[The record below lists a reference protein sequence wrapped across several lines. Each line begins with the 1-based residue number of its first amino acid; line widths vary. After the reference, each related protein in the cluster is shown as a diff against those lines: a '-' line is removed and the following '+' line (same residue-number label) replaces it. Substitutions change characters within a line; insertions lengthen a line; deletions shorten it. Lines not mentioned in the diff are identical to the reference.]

1 MAPKRQPIKHGT
13 LYAYKA
19 RGCRCKKCRRAN
31 ADACRDYSRSRG
43 TPAIGHVCKTSDGR
57 RFRTQTEAAAALGVN
72 KGTVSYHLNRYGNL
86 DRIGNTP
93 GGRAPRRCKPI
104 QVGTRTWE
112 SNAALERYLRVR
124 PGRVY
129 DWLRRGDM
137 DRLIAALMRADA
149 AAAAARM
156 AAE

>member
-13 LYAYKA
+13 IYAYKA
-19 RGCRCKKCRRAN
+19 RDCRCKKCRRAN
-31 ADACRDYSRSRG
+31 ADACRDYNRSCG
-43 TPAIGHVCKTSDGR
+43 AVPAGQPCETADGR

-72 KGTVSYHLNRYGNL
+72 KGTITYHLNRYGNL
-86 DRIGNTP
+86 DRIGKTP
-93 GGRAPRRCKPI
+93 GGKAPRRCKPI

-112 SNAALERYLRVR
+112 SNAELERYLGVQ

-137 DRLIAALMRADA
+137 DGLIAALMRADTRRYG
-149 AAAAARM
+149 ARQ
-156 AAE
+156 